1 MNTTHNAIH
10 NNSYRSFTRPA
21 HLGGREDLAR
31 RPQVAARPFQG
42 GAHYTPS
49 TFNRANPAGVYSK
62 RDLMRACVGQNSGCC
77 SANKPA
83 QPGTMPGGP
92 IQAGGPGG
100 PSPRPTRE
108 DAVNKSLTNTFQRIG
123 RQFPQGA
130 NAVDRLAGD
139 ESRSTLVDLL
149 GKNDLVG
156 AVQDL
161 EKKGPVTI
169 LAPSNEAF
177 ANLAKNQPELFGKLT
192 DPRNKE
198 ALQQVLLYH
207 VGAGATDF
215 AQGGTFNSLL
225 DNDAAKFSGNPFF
238 GQFQNGGQTINTGQA
253 SLSQNGSVV
262 IPVDQI
268 LIPPGFDPSKLI

>member
-1 MNTTHNAIH
+1 
-10 NNSYRSFTRPA
+10 
-21 HLGGREDLAR
+21 
-31 RPQVAARPFQG
+31 
-42 GAHYTPS
+42 
-49 TFNRANPAGVYSK
+49 
-62 RDLMRACVGQNSGCC
+62 MRAVRGRRGGGCC
-77 SANKPA
+77 SS
-83 QPGTMPGGP
+83 QPRCGTRPPQGP

-100 PSPRPTRE
+100 PLPGGPTLGGPGSAFPRPNRE
-108 DAVNKSLTNTFQRIG
+108 QVVNKTLTKTFQKLG
-123 RQFPQGA
+123 KQFPQGE
-130 NAVDRLAGD
+130 NAVGRLAGD

-161 EKKGPVTI
+161 EKKGPVTV

-177 ANLAKNQPELFGKLT
+177 ANLAKSQPELFGKLT

-215 AQGGTFNSLL
+215 AQGGTFDSVL
-225 DNDAAKFSGNPFF
+225 DKDGAKFSGNPFY
-238 GQFQNGGQTINTGQA
+238 GQFQNGDQTIRTGPA
-253 SLSQNGSVV
+253 SVSQNGSIV

-268 LIPPGFDPSKLI
+268 LIPPGFDPSKLV

>member
-1 MNTTHNAIH
+1 MNTTHNAIQ
-10 NNSYRSFTRPA
+10 NNSYRSFTRPS
-21 HLGGREDLAR
+21 HLRGREDFAH
-31 RPQVAARPFQG
+31 RPQVSARPFQG
-42 GAHYTPS
+42 GAQYTPS
-49 TFNRANPAGVYSK
+49 GFNRANPAGVYSK

-77 SANKPA
+77 SGNKPNGMM
-83 QPGTMPGGP
+83 QGGP

-100 PSPRPTRE
+100 PAPRPTRE
-108 DAVNKSLTNTFQRIG
+108 DAVNKSLTNTFQQIG

-149 GKNDLVG
+149 SKNDLVG

-161 EKKGPVTI
+161 EKKGPVTV

-225 DNDAAKFSGNPFF
+225 DNDGAKFSGNPFF

-268 LIPPGFDPSKLI
+268 LIPPGFDPSKLV